1 MKDLKRPSWTSRDEN
16 LFEMKNA
23 LGRINKRLYI
33 SEEKIS
39 ELEGKA
45 TETIQKWN
53 TEKRLEKNQ
62 QGISELW
69 QQYQVTK

>member
-23 LGRINKRLYI
+23 LGGINKRLYI

-39 ELEGKA
+39 ELK
-45 TETIQKWN
+45 
-53 TEKRLEKNQ
+53 EKQ
-62 QGISELW
+62 
-69 QQYQVTK
+69 